1 MLDLALELALF
12 FVQATYHGKHP
23 DGRLRITIGKQKA
36 LLHGVLYRLTQKSTA
51 SGKTVTKRRLVHTT
65 PGHQPEMLDTCN
77 LIAIGTK
84 TSHRYRII
92 GKIEL
97 CEPKLDSAE
106 NSSNHAPIVV
116 LDAAGT
122 PRDAH
127 ISRDNRTMEK
137 RTQRHL
143 RVLQRELECLQ
154 HQLKAGL
161 DPMLSIAL
169 AIHITGRSRAT
180 LYRDFGK
187 ALHRNHCVCIAP
199 YCPANDCPCRTA
211 SSSCTTPAL
220 PRLPIHA
227 ATSAR
232 AWQ

>member
-1 MLDLALELALF
+1 MSHHTLSQSSAAQ
-12 FVQATYHGKHP
+12 QANPGAVTYHGKHP
-23 DGRLRITIGKQKA
+23 DGRLRITIGRQKA
-36 LLHGVLYRLTQKSTA
+36 LLHGALYRLTKKTTA
-51 SGKTVTKRRLVHTT
+51 SGQIVTKRRLVHTT
-65 PGHQPEMLDTCN
+65 PGHQPDMLDACN

-92 GKIEL
+92 GQIEF

-106 NSSNHAPIVV
+106 NPSNPAPIVV

-122 PRDAH
+122 HRDAH

-154 HQLKAGL
+154 HQLRAGL

-187 ALHRNHCVCIAP
+187 ALPRPTKIGRSSRLP
-199 YCPANDCPCRTA
+199 YSDVQRYMGLPSAIPTA
-211 SSSCTTPAL
+211 SAQL
-220 PRLPIHA
+220 
-227 ATSAR
+227 
-232 AWQ
+232 

>member
-1 MLDLALELALF
+1 MSHHTLSQSSAAQHANSGA
-12 FVQATYHGKHP
+12 VTYHGKHP

-36 LLHGVLYRLTQKSTA
+36 LLHGALYRLTQKTTA
-51 SGKTVTKRRLVHTT
+51 SGQTVTKRRLVHTT
-65 PGHQPEMLDTCN
+65 PGHQPEMLDACN
-77 LIAIGTK
+77 LIAIGVK
-84 TSHRYRII
+84 TTYRYRVI
-92 GKIEL
+92 GQVEF
-97 CEPKLDSAE
+97 CEPELIATDNTAASAQ
-106 NSSNHAPIVV
+106 VV
-116 LDAAGT
+116 LLDAAGT

-154 HQLKAGL
+154 HQLRAGL

-187 ALHRNHCVCIAP
+187 ALPRPTKIG
-199 YCPANDCPCRTA
+199 R
-211 SSSCTTPAL
+211 SS
-220 PRLPIHA
+220 RLPYSDVQRYMGLP
-227 ATSAR
+227 SAVSK
-232 AWQ
+232 ASAQL